1 METRSELIFKWS
13 VYSALSLLVL
23 LIQGFLPEIRLFG
36 VTLFLPPVLVAILA
50 SLEPNLQGAVFA
62 LCFGLLC
69 DFALLGPVPCFYLV
83 SFLLIALLSALIST
97 RLLNAELVLSLSVV
111 PAGLMLSALLRFFL
125 MLAEGYG
132 SAADVLL
139 YAGKELLLTMPF
151 VVPLHFLFT
160 FFHRRFH
167 FYG

>member
-1 METRSELIFKWS
+1 METRSDLIFKWS
-13 VYSALSLLVL
+13 VYSLLSLLVL

-36 VTLFLPPVLVAILA
+36 VTLFLPPVLAALLT
-50 SLEPNLQGAVFA
+50 SLEPNLQGVVFS

-69 DFALLGPVPCFYLV
+69 DLALLGPAPCFYLI
-83 SFLLIALLSALIST
+83 SFLLIALLSAILSARI
-97 RLLNAELVLSLSVV
+97 LNAELIRSLAVAS
-111 PAGLMLSALLRFFL
+111 AGILLSALLRLPFL
-125 MLAEGYG
+125 LTGGTALLTE
-132 SAADVLL
+132 VLL
-139 YAGKELLLTMPF
+139 YSGKELLLAIPF